1 MCKDVKARRGLR
13 CRICTGCGL
22 CPGVAAGGDYPYGD
36 NGSAPHGLQVLT
48 ENLLAGGGALSGESG
63 RRLAVADIGTTTIA
77 LLLYGKDGSVE
88 DRYVALNPQA
98 RYGADVLSRIR
109 AAENPADRENM
120 RQMVLEVLEQGIARF
135 RERLEG
141 QELLLALAGNTTMIY
156 LLRGLNPA
164 ELGRAPFRAEHL
176 EAVSDRLG
184 ADRPGGVDCFI
195 FPGLS
200 AFVGGDITAGLLA
213 CGMAER
219 EELTLLID
227 LGTNGEMVL
236 GNRHGR
242 IACATAAGPA
252 FEGGANRGIWGSDM
266 ISLLAI
272 LRREGIVDETGLLQ
286 EPYFDRGI
294 RIGNVLVTQAS
305 IRSVQ
310 LAKAAIAAGVEIL
323 LEKYGAAPGQI
334 DRVVLAGG
342 FGYYLNPR
350 AAAEIGLFPAELTER
365 TIVGGNTALGGCL
378 RAGQLLLARKGETL
392 LEKLEDI
399 KSGTRIINLAAEP
412 EFQEKY
418 VQRMEMKKIK

>member
-1 MCKDVKARRGLR
+1 MYKDVKTRRGLR
-13 CRICTGCGL
+13 CSICTGCGL
-22 CPGVAAGGDYPYGD
+22 CPGVAASGDI
-36 NGSAPHGLQVLT
+36 SHGLQVLT
-48 ENLLAGGGALSGESG
+48 GNCLIGGGGLAGGSG
-63 RRLAVADIGTTTIA
+63 RRLALADIGTTTIA
-77 LLLYGKDGSVE
+77 LLLYGEDGNVA

-98 RYGADVLSRIR
+98 GYGADVLSRIR

-120 RQMVLEVLEQGIARF
+120 RQMVVEVLEQGISRF

-141 QELLLALAGNTTMIY
+141 QELLLMLAGNTTMIY

-176 EAVSDRLG
+176 EPVSDSRKG
-184 ADRPGGVDCFI
+184 IDCFV

-213 CGMAER
+213 CGMAEK

-272 LRREGIVDETGLLQ
+272 LCREGIVDGTGLLQ
-286 EPYFDRGI
+286 EPFFDTGI
-294 RIGNVLVTQAS
+294 RIGNVLVTEAS

-310 LAKAAIAAGVEIL
+310 LAKAAVAAGIEIL

-365 TIVGGNTALGGCL
+365 TMVGGNTALGGCL
-378 RAGQLLLARKGETL
+378 RAGQLLLGRRPETL
-392 LEKLEDI
+392 MEKLEDI
-399 KSGTRIINLAAEP
+399 RSGTRIVNLAAEP
-412 EFQEKY
+412 EFQERY
-418 VQRMEMKKIK
+418 IQRMEMKKIE